1 MARVMAD
8 SAYGP
13 MLPLNENGK
22 VPLKLFEHYEN
33 IFGAYYGNDII
44 INDVTIATA
53 LEDAV
58 GLIEVAEYLGST
70 AVVAKSIDIALFKQ
84 GQVLFR
90 SIASKPDAWVDLA
103 YRIKSELIFKESVIH
118 LVGQWNG
125 LGDEIKQHMP
135 TEVRRVC
142 EKHHEQLRER
152 CKLVEMK
159 VAAIYPSG
167 IERTEPSQIRRE
179 SYANDV
185 MIWISLSFFRHWFAQ
200 AIIAGRGYLGRD
212 GGYALYKQLAAGG
225 DKYMNKL
232 IMNGFHARFAMTKK
246 GQNVIENHLLEI
258 KECIRQCVAQSGIM
272 ETDSQLDT
280 HKYEPTYL
288 TSVKIEK
295 GDYPWI
301 GDTKTAR
308 VVSKRV
314 RDAEE
319 TDEEEMEVELDSDP
333 DYEDL
338 SGPTKRMRGV

>member
-44 INDVTIATA
+44 INDVTIATS

-152 CKLVEMK
+152 CKLIEMK

-179 SYANDV
+179 NYANDV

-200 AIIAGRGYLGRD
+200 AIIAGRGYLEKD

-225 DKYMNKL
+225 DKYMNKP

-258 KECIRQCVAQSGIM
+258 KECIRQCVAQSGLM

-301 GDTKTAR
+301 GDTKITG
-308 VVSKRV
+308 VVSKRG

-319 TDEEEMEVELDSDP
+319 TDEEEVEVELDSDP

-338 SGPTKRMRGV
+338 SGPTKRMRGA